1 VERPRG
7 DAREGEQVHHDGV
20 SVYTIEVKGELGD
33 RFADT
38 FEGMTLRASDGKT
51 TLVGDVRDQAQLQ
64 GLLSRL
70 ADFGLV
76 LLSVTQTDPGHEPSE

>member
-1 VERPRG
+1 M
-7 DAREGEQVHHDGV
+7 

-38 FEGMTLRASDGKT
+38 FEGMTLRAGDGKT
-51 TLVGDVRDQAQLQ
+51 TLVGDVLDQAQLQ

-76 LLSVTQTDPGHEPSE
+76 LLSVPQTDPGYRPPE